1 MAPSNGTV
9 KARRPPVPSSKQM
22 PKPVIPAIP
31 LPYVK
36 RQAAAA
42 AAAAPVTASPSSNSA
57 DANASNST
65 NTKANTNTDT
75 SASAHAHAEDSAQHG
90 SLEVRAPEV
99 NQSSPTLIADTPHAS
114 ESLSAGS
121 PDSKAAAKAGLHN
134 ARDSTKEVVIASS
147 KPVARL
153 NQDNGTNK
161 DSTNYAVQPTHV
173 EVSAPQVA
181 QEVPSEMQSKSRDPA
196 MNAGQEEYRQR
207 PAQYPPVKLASSQP
221 PPPVSPT
228 RYQMPPP
235 FQPTHRPMGVV
246 ANGDMSHGPRPPLPN
261 GLSHMH
267 QAHASNGS
275 IHFGAF
281 HDSQSSSPAPPHSGG
296 LAPPPGM
303 PMPDGR
309 PHPMMPPNGNGFP
322 PMVPY
327 GADMMPVAN
336 FDGYGRPMP
345 YAPMDSYPPYGNTMG
360 PSTPHSYHDS
370 QSSAHQEETAM
381 YNQYRPGAMHNGGA
395 VGPSDDAQ
403 GQNHQG
409 RMYGLPDYPR
419 MMPAPGLPPHM
430 AQGDNA
436 DGFIAY
442 LQQQFASP
450 ELADCTLEL
459 RYTDDRAAPVRIP
472 GHRLV
477 FARSLQLFNLLQK
490 QSFQASPND
499 RSLQTLLL
507 ETGSKWIRS
516 DSFYMAVQR
525 LYGLPLLH
533 APPRRAG
540 MEPGDVT
547 AAGSVNEQLDFAIS
561 YAAAGHLLDWTPV
574 LRRGCEVA
582 THLLTW
588 ETLERV
594 LEFAL
599 DGYRDKGSHDLY
611 QYGNGSQVLLNAVVT
626 FLVHN
631 FPSHFNLDT
640 EAVDF
645 VPYSRLP
652 ISPPP
657 PAKDAPD
664 NEMLAASAEGSSV
677 QLGKGR
683 RPQKLNGIQFGDLA
697 FAEGKALADANT
709 PKATRAAQPASFSI
723 LSRILVEIPFT
734 QLKMIL
740 ESSGSGNVNG
750 WANAESRYR
759 IIKLAVEER
768 ESRRRRVLDAVL
780 SGRVADAEA
789 IRAGL
794 SSPEP
799 RDLGWWTALGWQEEM
814 LPYGNPDGPTLA
826 RKWVPLKNAQD
837 GSLSKVAEYP

>member
-1 MAPSNGTV
+1 MAPQNGSV
-9 KARRPPVPSSKQM
+9 KARRPQVPSSKQM
-22 PKPVIPAIP
+22 PKPVVPAIP

-42 AAAAPVTASPSSNSA
+42 AAAAPVTAA
-57 DANASNST
+57 DANAN
-65 NTKANTNTDT
+65 
-75 SASAHAHAEDSAQHG
+75 ASSEDSAHNG
-90 SLEVRAPEV
+90 SLEVRAPEM
-99 NQSSPTLIADTPHAS
+99 NQASSPTLIADTPHAS

-121 PDSKAAAKAGLHN
+121 PDFKSAAKSGLHE
-134 ARDSTKEVVIASS
+134 AFDSTKEVVIASS
-147 KPVARL
+147 KPVARP
-153 NQDNGTNK
+153 NQATGKNK
-161 DSTNYAVQPTHV
+161 GSTNHTVLPTNVQ
-173 EVSAPQVA
+173 EASAPQVA
-181 QEVPSEMQSKSRDPA
+181 QEASSNMQTQFHGSA
-196 MNAGQEEYRQR
+196 MNAGQEEHRQR
-207 PAQYPPVKLASSQP
+207 PAQYLPVKLASSQP

-235 FQPTHRPMGVV
+235 FQPSHRPMGIVPS
-246 ANGDMSHGPRPPLPN
+246 GDMSHGPRPPLPN
-261 GLSHMH
+261 GPSHMH

-296 LAPPPGM
+296 IAPPPGM

-345 YAPMDSYPPYGNTMG
+345 YAPMDSYPPYGNNLG

-381 YNQYRPGAMHNGGA
+381 YNQYRPGAMPNGVA
-395 VGPSDDAQ
+395 VGPNDEAQ

-419 MMPAPGLPPHM
+419 MMPTPGLPPHM

-436 DGFIAY
+436 DGFIGY

-477 FARSLQLFNLLQK
+477 FARSLQLYNLLQK
-490 QSFQASPND
+490 QNFQASPND
-499 RSLQTLLL
+499 RALQTILL

-533 APPRRAG
+533 APPPRRVG

-574 LRRGCEVA
+574 VRRGCEVA

-599 DGYRDKGSHDLY
+599 EGYRDKGSHEIY

-640 EAVDF
+640 EATEF

-657 PAKDAPD
+657 PAKDSLD
-664 NEMLAASAEGSSV
+664 NDMLSASADGSSV

-697 FAEGKALADANT
+697 FTEGKNPADANT

-768 ESRRRRVLDAVL
+768 ESRRRCVLDAVL

-794 SSPEP
+794 CSPEP

-826 RKWVPLKNAQD
+826 RKWVPLMEAQN
-837 GSLSKVAEYP
+837 GPMSNVTEYP

>member
-1 MAPSNGTV
+1 
-9 KARRPPVPSSKQM
+9 
-22 PKPVIPAIP
+22 
-31 LPYVK
+31 
-36 RQAAAA
+36 
-42 AAAAPVTASPSSNSA
+42 
-57 DANASNST
+57 
-65 NTKANTNTDT
+65 
-75 SASAHAHAEDSAQHG
+75 
-90 SLEVRAPEV
+90 
-99 NQSSPTLIADTPHAS
+99 
-114 ESLSAGS
+114 
-121 PDSKAAAKAGLHN
+121 
-134 ARDSTKEVVIASS
+134 
-147 KPVARL
+147 
-153 NQDNGTNK
+153 
-161 DSTNYAVQPTHV
+161 
-173 EVSAPQVA
+173 
-181 QEVPSEMQSKSRDPA
+181 
-196 MNAGQEEYRQR
+196 
-207 PAQYPPVKLASSQP
+207 
-221 PPPVSPT
+221 
-228 RYQMPPP
+228 MPPP
-235 FQPTHRPMGVV
+235 FQPAHRPMGIV
-246 ANGDMSHGPRPPLPN
+246 ANGDLSHGPRPPLPN
-261 GLSHMH
+261 GPPHMH

-296 LAPPPGM
+296 IAPPPGM

-309 PHPMMPPNGNGFP
+309 PHPMMPHNGNGFP

-327 GADMMPVAN
+327 GADMMAVAN
-336 FDGYGRPMP
+336 FDGYGRPMA
-345 YAPMDSYPPYGNTMG
+345 YAPMDSYHPYGNTLG
-360 PSTPHSYHDS
+360 PSTPHSFHDS

-381 YNQYRPGAMHNGGA
+381 YNQYRPGAMHNGI
-395 VGPSDDAQ
+395 GPSDEAQ
-403 GQNHQG
+403 GQNPQG

-419 MMPAPGLPPHM
+419 MMPNPGLPPPM

-436 DGFIAY
+436 DGFIGY

-450 ELADCTLEL
+450 ELSDCTLEL

-472 GHRLV
+472 GHRLI
-477 FARSLQLFNLLQK
+477 FARSAQLFNLLQK
-490 QSFQASPND
+490 QTFQASPND
-499 RSLQTLLL
+499 RSPQTLLL

-533 APPRRAG
+533 APPRRVG
-540 MEPGDVT
+540 MESGDVT
-547 AAGSVNEQLDFAIS
+547 AAGSVNEQIDFAIS

-574 LRRGCEVA
+574 VRRGCEVA

-599 DGYRDKGSHDLY
+599 DGYRDKGSHEIY

-631 FPSHFNLDT
+631 FPSHFNFDT
-640 EAVDF
+640 EAMEF
-645 VPYSRLP
+645 VPYGRLP
-652 ISPPP
+652 INPPP
-657 PAKDAPD
+657 LAKDTLD
-664 NEMLAASAEGSSV
+664 NGVPPASAEGSIV

-683 RPQKLNGIQFGDLA
+683 RPQKLNGIQFGDLSFSEA
-697 FAEGKALADANT
+697 KSLADANT

-750 WANAESRYR
+750 WANTESRYR
-759 IIKLAVEER
+759 IIKIAVEER

-780 SGRVADAEA
+780 SGRVPDAEA

-794 SSPEP
+794 CSPEP

-826 RKWVPLKNAQD
+826 RKWVPLMEAQN
-837 GSLSKVAEYP
+837 GSVSNVAEYP

>member
-1 MAPSNGTV
+1 MAPSNGSV
-9 KARRPPVPSSKQM
+9 RSRRPVVVSSKQM
-22 PKPVIPAIP
+22 PKPVVPAIP

-42 AAAAPVTASPSSNSA
+42 AAAAAPVINSVKPDDSPRN
-57 DANASNST
+57 
-65 NTKANTNTDT
+65 
-75 SASAHAHAEDSAQHG
+75 G
-90 SLEVRAPEV
+90 SLEVRPHEV

-121 PDSKAAAKAGLHN
+121 PELKSAIKNAG
-134 ARDSTKEVVIASS
+134 ASDTAKEVVIASS
-147 KPVARL
+147 KPVAPVDRAPG
-153 NQDNGTNK
+153 NETT
-161 DSTNYAVQPTHV
+161 STNYAVQPANT
-173 EVSAPQVA
+173 VA
-181 QEVPSEMQSKSRDPA
+181 SVPIAHEASSEMQTKFHGPGMGAVQDEP
-196 MNAGQEEYRQR
+196 RQR
-207 PAQYPPVKLASSQP
+207 LAQYPPVKLVSSQP

-235 FQPTHRPMGVV
+235 FQPAHRSMGIV
-246 ANGDMSHGPRPPLPN
+246 ANGDLSHGPRPPLPN
-261 GLSHMH
+261 GPPHMH

-296 LAPPPGM
+296 IAPPPGM

-309 PHPMMPPNGNGFP
+309 PHPMMPHNGNGFP

-327 GADMMPVAN
+327 GADMMAVAN
-336 FDGYGRPMP
+336 FDGYGRPMA
-345 YAPMDSYPPYGNTMG
+345 YAPMDSYHPYGNTLG
-360 PSTPHSYHDS
+360 PSTPHSFHDS
-370 QSSAHQEETAM
+370 QSSAHQEETTM
-381 YNQYRPGAMHNGGA
+381 YNQYRPGALHNG
-395 VGPSDDAQ
+395 VGPADEAQ
-403 GQNHQG
+403 GQNPQG
-409 RMYGLPDYPR
+409 RMYGVPDYPR
-419 MMPAPGLPPHM
+419 MMPNPGLPPPM

-436 DGFIAY
+436 DGFVEY
-442 LQQQFASP
+442 LQEQFARH
-450 ELADCTLEL
+450 ELSDCTLEL

-472 GHRLV
+472 GHRLI
-477 FARSLQLFNLLQK
+477 FARSAQLFNLLQK
-490 QSFQASPND
+490 QAFQASPND
-499 RSLQTLLL
+499 RFLQTLLL

-533 APPRRAG
+533 PPPRPVG
-540 MEPGDVT
+540 MESGDVT
-547 AAGSVNEQLDFAIS
+547 ASVFPVKEQIDFAIS

-574 LRRGCEVA
+574 VRRGCEVA
-582 THLLTW
+582 THILTW

-599 DGYRDKGSHDLY
+599 DGYRDKGSHEAY

-640 EAVDF
+640 EAVEF
-645 VPYSRLP
+645 VPYGRLP
-652 ISPPP
+652 INPPP
-657 PAKDAPD
+657 LAKEALD
-664 NEMLAASAEGSSV
+664 NGMVPASAEGSIV

-683 RPQKLNGIQFGDLA
+683 RPQKLNGIQFGDLSFSEA
-697 FAEGKALADANT
+697 KSLADANT

-750 WANAESRYR
+750 WANTESRYR
-759 IIKLAVEER
+759 IIKIAVEER

-780 SGRVADAEA
+780 SGQIPDVEA

-794 SSPEP
+794 RSPEP
-799 RDLGWWTALGWQEEM
+799 RDLGRWTALGWQEEM
-814 LPYGNPDGPTLA
+814 LSYGNPDGPTLA
-826 RKWVPLKNAQD
+826 RKWVPLMEAQN
-837 GSLSKVAEYP
+837 GSLSNVAEYP

>member
-1 MAPSNGTV
+1 MAPANGSV
-9 KARRPPVPSSKQM
+9 KARRPLVLSGKQM

-42 AAAAPVTASPSSNSA
+42 AAAAPVTASPPSSNNIDA
-57 DANASNST
+57 TANANAGP
-65 NTKANTNTDT
+65 K
-75 SASAHAHAEDSAQHG
+75 AEDSPQNGA
-90 SLEVRAPEV
+90 LELRAPEL

-121 PDSKAAAKAGLHN
+121 PELKSAAKAELHG
-134 ARDSTKEVVIASS
+134 AHDSTKEVVIASS
-147 KPVARL
+147 NPVARL
-153 NQDNGTNK
+153 GQATSKNK
-161 DSTNYAVQPTHV
+161 PSTNYAVQPTNV
-173 EVSAPQVA
+173 EASAPQVA
-181 QEVPSEMQSKSRDPA
+181 QDASSEMQTKFHGPA
-196 MNAGQEEYRQR
+196 MNAVREEYRQR
-207 PAQYPPVKLASSQP
+207 PAQYPPVKLVSSQP
-221 PPPVSPT
+221 PPPMSPT

-235 FQPTHRPMGVV
+235 FQPSHRPMGIV

-261 GLSHMH
+261 GPPHMH
-267 QAHASNGS
+267 QGHPSNGS

-296 LAPPPGM
+296 IAPPPGM

-327 GADMMPVAN
+327 ATEMMPVAN
-336 FDGYGRPMP
+336 FDGYGRPMAF
-345 YAPMDSYPPYGNTMG
+345 APMDSYLPYGNTLG

-381 YNQYRPGAMHNGGA
+381 YNQYRPGAMHNGVA
-395 VGPSDDAQ
+395 VGPSDEAQ

-430 AQGDNA
+430 AQGDHA
-436 DGFIAY
+436 DGLVGY

-472 GHRLV
+472 GHRLI

-490 QSFQASPND
+490 QNFQASPND
-499 RSLQTLLL
+499 RSLQTILL

-533 APPRRAG
+533 GPPRRVG

-547 AAGSVNEQLDFAIS
+547 AAGSANEQIDFAIS

-574 LRRGCEVA
+574 VRRGCEVA

-599 DGYRDKGSHDLY
+599 DGYRDRGSHEIY
-611 QYGNGSQVLLNAVVT
+611 QYGNGSQVLLNAAVT

-631 FPSHFNLDT
+631 FPSHFNFDT
-640 EAVDF
+640 EAVEF

-657 PAKDAPD
+657 PAEDVPD
-664 NEMLAASAEGSSV
+664 NEMLSASAEGSFV

-697 FAEGKALADANT
+697 FTEGKNLADANT

-780 SGRVADAEA
+780 SGRVTDAEA

-794 SSPEP
+794 CSPEP
-799 RDLGWWTALGWQEEM
+799 RDLGSWTALGWQEEL

-826 RKWVPLKNAQD
+826 RKWVPLMEAQN
-837 GSLSKVAEYP
+837 GSMSNLAQYP